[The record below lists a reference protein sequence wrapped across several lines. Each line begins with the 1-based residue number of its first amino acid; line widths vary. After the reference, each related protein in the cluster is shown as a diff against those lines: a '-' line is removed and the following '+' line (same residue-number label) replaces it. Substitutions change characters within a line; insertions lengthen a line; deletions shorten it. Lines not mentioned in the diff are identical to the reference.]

1 MQESS
6 PSGVKDNAAAR
17 FWYSYYSHL
26 KKHHVSEQSRIWYR
40 QRVEAYIRLH
50 DGRKL
55 AIHESA
61 DVIDYL
67 NELGR
72 NPTLETWKIRQAAHA
87 LRILFCSM
95 LQMDWCQRI
104 DWSLWNEGI
113 RKLPPDHSTL
123 TRDSPLD
130 DDAYRCV
137 HRINSKK
144 SG

>member
-1 MQESS
+1 MQELS

-87 LRILFCSM
+87 LLFLFCSM
-95 LQMDWCQRI
+95 LQMNWCQRI

-113 RKLPPDHSTL
+113 RKLPPNHSTL
-123 TRDSPLD
+123 TRDSPL